1 MAESLTSAAFGAHLH
16 STFLIRYAPDGVVEA
31 ELTEVVEHASTP
43 RQERFTLTLRGPRE
57 PLLPQA
63 TYRVEHPVIG
73 ALDIFLVPEAVDE
86 VGTYYVAVFNLIRP
100 K

>member
-1 MAESLTSAAFGAHLH
+1 MRAESLTSAAFGAHLH

-43 RQERFTLTLRGPRE
+43 RQERFTLTLRGPRA

-63 TYRVEHPVIG
+63 SYRVEHPVMG
-73 ALDIFLVPEAVDE
+73 VLDIFLVPIARTEE
-86 VGTYYVAVFNLIRP
+86 GLRYEAVFNFF